1 MGRTL
6 LLDLHSPLLHFQSTH
21 SLDQRPGKPW
31 ESIKDS
37 RVSREPAVA
46 MEVTLAGIWLRIS
59 APPVAE
65 VTWGSGV
72 DSTLPLGCTLE
83 PLWEPWTMQVGVLSG
98 ERTV

>member
-1 MGRTL
+1 M
-6 LLDLHSPLLHFQSTH
+6 LDLHSPLLHFQSTH

-46 MEVTLAGIWLRIS
+46 MEVTLVEDFSSTSGRGHLGVGGRRYTASRLHTGATVGAMDNAS
-59 APPVAE
+59 
-65 VTWGSGV
+65 WGAV
-72 DSTLPLGCTLE
+72 
-83 PLWEPWTMQVGVLSG
+83 G